1 MITVIAGVNGA
12 GKSSVAGA
20 SLRQAGGE
28 YFNPDE
34 VARQL
39 QSEDTSLSQYDAN
52 ARAWKIGYDQL
63 VYAITHDIDYIY
75 ETTLGGNSITQRLQ
89 EAIEKGIQVRILF
102 VGLTSPELHIERVKY
117 RVSKGGH
124 DIPETKIR
132 ERYVSSIHNMM
143 CLLPGCKQVLVL
155 DNSTPMNGNQP
166 TIKKLFTVNYGTI
179 TIVEQTMPLWAKP
192 LAATG
197 LKYFKIK

>member
-1 MITVIAGVNGA
+1 LITVIAGVNGA

-20 SLRQAGGE
+20 SIRQARGE

-39 QSEDTSLSQYDAN
+39 QSDDASLSQYDAN
-52 ARAWKIGYDQL
+52 AKAWKTGYDQL
-63 VYAITHDIDYIY
+63 DYAISQDINYTC

-89 EAIEKGIQVRILF
+89 EAIEKGIQVRIF
-102 VGLTSPELHIERVKY
+102 YVGLSSPELHIERVKY
-117 RVSKGGH
+117 RVSNGGH
-124 DIPETKIR
+124 DIPEAKIR

-143 CLLPGCKQVLVL
+143 MLLPGCEQVVVL

-166 TIKKLFTVNYGTI
+166 AIKKLFTVNAGRI
-179 TIVEQTMPLWAKP
+179 TIVEQAMPLWAKP

-197 LKYFKIK
+197 LKYFKHE

>member
-20 SLRQAGGE
+20 SIRLAGGE

-39 QSEDTSLSQYDAN
+39 KSEDTSLSLYDAN
-52 ARAWKIGYDQL
+52 SKAWKIGYDQL
-63 VYAITHDIDYIY
+63 VYAIKQNIDYIY
-75 ETTLGGNSITQRLQ
+75 ETTLGGNSITRRLL
-89 EAIEKGIQVRILF
+89 EAIESGVQVRIF
-102 VGLTSPELHIERVKY
+102 YVGLSSPELHIERVKY
-117 RVSKGGH
+117 RVSRGGH
-124 DIPETKIR
+124 DIPEEKIR

-143 CLLPGCKQVLVL
+143 NLLPGCEQVVVY
-155 DNSTPMNGNQP
+155 DNSTPMNENQP
-166 TIKKLFTVNYGTI
+166 ELKKLFTVNAGRI

-197 LKYFKIK
+197 LKYFYHK

>member
-20 SLRQAGGE
+20 SIRLAGGE

-39 QSEDTSLSQYDAN
+39 QSEDASLSQYDAN
-52 ARAWKIGYDQL
+52 SRAWKTGYEQL
-63 VYAITHDIDYIY
+63 VYAIQQDIDYTC
-75 ETTLGGNSITQRLQ
+75 ETTLGGHSITQRLH
-89 EAIEKGIQVRILF
+89 EAIESGVQVRIF
-102 VGLTSPELHIERVKY
+102 YVGLSSPELHIERVKY

-124 DIPETKIR
+124 DIPKEIIR
-132 ERYVSSIHNMM
+132 KRYISSIHNMM
-143 CLLPGCKQVLVL
+143 SLLPGCEQVVVL
-155 DNSTPMNGNQP
+155 DNSAPMNNNQP
-166 TIKKLFTVNYGTI
+166 QIKKLFTVNAGFI
-179 TIVEQTMPLWAKP
+179 TIIEQTMPLWAKP

-197 LKYFKIK
+197 LKCFKHR

>member
-1 MITVIAGVNGA
+1 MITIIAGVNGA

-20 SLRQAGGE
+20 SIRLAAGE

-39 QSEDTSLSQYDAN
+39 QSEDTSLSVYDAN
-52 ARAWKIGYDQL
+52 SKAWKIGYDQL
-63 VYAITHDIDYIY
+63 VYAIKQDIDYTY

-89 EAIEKGIQVRILF
+89 EAIESGVQVRIF
-102 VGLTSPELHIERVKY
+102 YVGLSSPELHIERVKY

-124 DIPETKIR
+124 DISEEKIR

-143 CLLPGCKQVLVL
+143 RLLPGCEQVVVY
-155 DNSTPMNGNQP
+155 DNSTPMNENQP
-166 TIKKLFTVNYGTI
+166 ELKKLFTVNAGRI
-179 TIVEQTMPLWAKP
+179 TIVERMMPLWAKP

-197 LKYFKIK
+197 LKYFNHK